1 MKPWGTILYFTVC
14 AAICVGFIYL
24 GITAGFTNTLDI
36 SFVALLWIFVVVAM
50 KTRLIRVTPGTP
62 LPLSNIRVNIKASK
76 VLRAFLWAALA
87 MVWTGASS
95 WFAHHHRWDDA
106 WYGISLVFLPM
117 IVFLGLF
124 VRFLAQGFAVNFRRH

>member
-1 MKPWGTILYFTVC
+1 MKSWGTILYFTVC

-62 LPLSNIRVNIKASK
+62 LPLSNIRVNIKPRKCCGRFYGQLSQWFG
-76 VLRAFLWAALA
+76 LAL
-87 MVWTGASS
+87 
-95 WFAHHHRWDDA
+95 
-106 WYGISLVFLPM
+106 P
-117 IVFLGLF
+117 LGLLTITVGMMRGTALVWF
-124 VRFLAQGFAVNFRRH
+124 SCQ